1 MLGKKHDIPAALAQG
16 RQRQDNDTDP
26 VIEILTEASA
36 ADLVSKIRIRRR
48 DDRNID
54 LLGLSPAQSAHR
66 TILDRL
72 QDFGLGPLRQQS
84 DLVEEER
91 AATGGLKESELGLPR
106 VSECTLLV
114 AE

>member
-1 MLGKKHDIPAALAQG
+1 MIETSTFSAESGPVGAP
-16 RQRQDNDTDP
+16 NDP
-26 VIEILTEASA
+26 RS
-36 ADLVSKIRIRRR
+36 
-48 DDRNID
+48 
-54 LLGLSPAQSAHR
+54 
-66 TILDRL
+66 L